1 MTVPREALDA
11 LAGARRILVVSHV
24 PMDGD
29 GLGSGLALVRGLR
42 ALGREA
48 SLLTEA
54 RLPRAYAFLPGYA
67 EVRLLDARGSVPPHD
82 LLVGVDA
89 GSGERL
95 GRAFAARAPGVRV
108 LNVDHHVSNTR
119 YGDLNWID
127 GEAAAT
133 GEMVFDLLQA
143 LGAPIDPGTAL
154 CLLVAIVTDT
164 GRFCYSNTT
173 PRTLRTAATL
183 LEKGAQPETVLLAL
197 YRNLPQ
203 GVLRLQARAVDLL
216 RFHEEGR
223 LATLTVPAGFGRD
236 LGAEEE
242 DVKDLIDLAI
252 SVRGVVVAALVRGLA
267 EGGTK
272 VSLRSNDDRA
282 DVSGFAASR
291 GGGGHRRAAGF
302 TTAATP
308 EEVDRSILPEL
319 RALVAAVR

>member
-1 MTVPREALDA
+1 VTVPREALDA
-11 LAGARRILVVSHV
+11 LLSARRILVASHA

-42 ALGREA
+42 ALGRDA
-48 SLLTEA
+48 TLLTEA

-67 EVRLLDARGSVPPHD
+67 DVRLLDARGSVPPHD

-95 GRAFAARAPGVRV
+95 GRAYAARAPGVRV

-119 YGDLNWID
+119 YGDLQWID

-133 GEMVFDLLQA
+133 GEMIFDLLQA
-143 LGAPIDPGTAL
+143 MGAPIDPGTAL

-173 PRTLRTAATL
+173 PRTLRTAAAL
-183 LEKGAQPETVLLAL
+183 IEKGAHPETILLAL
-197 YRNLPQ
+197 YRNQPL

-216 RFHEEGR
+216 RLHGGGR
-223 LATLTVPAGFGRD
+223 LATLAVPAGFGSE

-242 DVKDLIDLAI
+242 DVKDLIDVAI
-252 SVRGVVVAALVRGLA
+252 AVRGVVVAALVRGLA

-282 DVSGFAASR
+282 DVSGLAASR

-302 TTAATP
+302 TASGPP
-308 EEVDRSILPEL
+308 EEVERSILPDL
-319 RALVAAVR
+319 LALVAAVR